1 MKNVMIA
8 RGYAG
13 LQALFPALGGRKAK
27 AENIQE
33 ITPVTAVRVADATPA
48 KTERA
53 RVLAKRNARF
63 ARRLAR
69 VA

>member
-13 LQALFPALGGRKAK
+13 LQALFPMIGARKV
-27 AENIQE
+27 EVTNVQE
-33 ITPVTAVRVADATPA
+33 ITPVTAVRVAAAAPVE
-48 KTERA
+48 TERT

-69 VA
+69 AA

>member
-13 LQALFPALGGRKAK
+13 LQALFPMIGSRKA
-27 AENIQE
+27 ETVNVQE
-33 ITPVTAVRVADATPA
+33 ITPVTPVRVADAVPA
-48 KTERA
+48 KTERT

-69 VA
+69 AA